1 MTGGDAA
8 PDAARIDAAAARLR
22 GHVRVTPLLRDP
34 ALDAIAGRPV
44 WVKAEC
50 LQHTGSFKYR
60 GAKAAVT
67 ALVAAGPLAG
77 VVACS
82 SGNHGQ
88 GVARAAREAGIAA
101 VIVLPDDAPAAKVAA
116 IRAQGAEIV
125 THDRHGA
132 DRNAIAAAI
141 CADRGFALIPPFDHP
156 EVIAGQA
163 GVGLELAEQA
173 AAVGVTAADVLVCCG
188 GGGLAA
194 GIALALAPRASRLRV
209 RTVEPD
215 GFDDTARALAGAAG
229 PNPPGARSICDA
241 ILTPAPGRLTLPVL
255 AARAGPGL
263 VVGDDAALRA
273 MALAFAHLRIVLE
286 PGGAVALAA
295 ALFGMEG
302 GTGPVIA
309 VATGGNVDADLYARA
324 IAAHAAGPQDDA
336 NVI

>member
-1 MTGGDAA
+1 MIGGDSA
-8 PDAARIDAAAARLR
+8 PDAARIDAAAARLA
-22 GHVRVTPLLRDP
+22 GHIRETPLLRDP

-44 WVKAEC
+44 WIKAEC

-67 ALVAAGPLAG
+67 ALCAAGPVAG

-101 VIVLPDDAPAAKVAA
+101 VIVLPADAPAAKVAA

-125 THDRHGA
+125 THDRHRD
-132 DRNAIAAAI
+132 DRNAIATAI

-163 GVGLELAEQA
+163 CVGLDLAVQA
-173 AAVGVTAADVLVCCG
+173 AAVGVRSADVLVCCG

-194 GIALALAPRASRLRV
+194 GIALALEHRAPGLRV
-209 RTVEPD
+209 RTVEPE
-215 GFDDTARALAGAAG
+215 GFDDTARALAGPPG

-255 AARAGPGL
+255 ARLAGPGL
-263 VVGDDAALRA
+263 VVSDADALRA

-295 ALFGMEG
+295 ALFPTDGA
-302 GTGPVIA
+302 TDPVIA
-309 VATGGNVDADLYARA
+309 IATGGNVDPGLFGRA
-324 IAAHAAGPQDDA
+324 IAVCPT
-336 NVI
+336 

>member
-1 MTGGDAA
+1 MTGDDTA
-8 PDAARIDAAAARLR
+8 PDETRIMAAAARLA
-22 GHVRVTPLLRDP
+22 GHVRETPLLRDP

-67 ALVAAGPLAG
+67 ALCAAGSVAG

-101 VIVLPDDAPAAKVAA
+101 VIVLPDDAPDPKVAA
-116 IRAQGAEIV
+116 IRANGAEIV

-132 DRNAIAAAI
+132 DRHAIAAAI
-141 CADRGFALIPPFDHP
+141 CAARGFAFIPPFDHP
-156 EVIAGQA
+156 DVIAGQA
-163 GVGLELAEQA
+163 GVGLEIA
-173 AAVGVTAADVLVCCG
+173 AQVRATGVTQADVLVCCG

-194 GIALALAPRASRLRV
+194 GIALALEPRAPGLRV
-209 RTVEPD
+209 CTVEPE
-215 GFDDTARALAGAAG
+215 GYDDTARALAGAPG
-229 PNPPGARSICDA
+229 PNPPGARSVCDA

-255 AARAGPGL
+255 ARLAGPGRT
-263 VVGDDAALRA
+263 VTDDAALRA
-273 MALAFAHLRIVLE
+273 MTLAFAHLRIVLE

-295 ALFGMEG
+295 ALDW
-302 GTGPVIA
+302 TDAADTPVIA
-309 VATGGNVDADLYARA
+309 VATGGNVDPALFARA
-324 IAAHAAGPQDDA
+324 IRAGT
-336 NVI
+336 

>member
-1 MTGGDAA
+1 MTGPDGA
-8 PDAARIDAAAARLR
+8 PDAARIGAAAARLA
-22 GHVRVTPLLRDP
+22 GHLRVTPLLRDP

-67 ALVAAGPLAG
+67 ALVAAGPVAG

-88 GVARAAREAGIAA
+88 GVARAAREAGIPA

-116 IRAQGAEIV
+116 IRAQGAKIV

-132 DRNAIAAAI
+132 DRTAIAAAI

-163 GVGLELAEQA
+163 GVGLELAAQA
-173 AAVGVTAADVLVCCG
+173 TAVGVTVADVLVCCG

-194 GIALALAPRASRLRV
+194 GIALALEGRAPGLRV
-209 RTVEPD
+209 RTVEPE
-215 GFDDTARALAGAAG
+215 GFDDTARALAGRPG
-229 PNPPGARSICDA
+229 PNPPGAGSVCDA

-255 AARAGPGL
+255 ARLAGPGL
-263 VVGDDAALRA
+263 VVGDADALRA
-273 MALAFAHLRIVLE
+273 MVLAFAHLRIVLE

-295 ALFGMEG
+295 ALFCGAE
-302 GTGPVIA
+302 TPGPVIA
-309 VATGGNVDADLYARA
+309 VATGGNVDPGLFARA
-324 IAAHAAGPQDDA
+324 IAPPPA
-336 NVI
+336 

>member
-1 MTGGDAA
+1 MSAGDVA
-8 PDAARIDAAAARLR
+8 PDAARIAAAAARLA
-22 GHVRVTPLLRDP
+22 GHVRETPLLRDP

-60 GAKAAVT
+60 GAKSAVT
-67 ALVAAGPLAG
+67 ALSAAGPLDG

-116 IRAQGAEIV
+116 IRANGAEIV
-125 THDRHGA
+125 THDRQRA

-141 CADRGFALIPPFDHP
+141 CAARGFAFIPPFDHP
-156 EVIAGQA
+156 DVIAGQA
-163 GVGLELAEQA
+163 GVGLEIATQA
-173 AAVGVTAADVLVCCG
+173 RTAGVTRADVLVCCG

-194 GIALALAPRASRLRV
+194 GIALALEARAPGLRV
-209 RTVEPD
+209 RTVEPE
-215 GFDDTARALAGAAG
+215 GFDDTARALAGTPGA
-229 PNPPGARSICDA
+229 NPPGARSICDA

-255 AARAGPGL
+255 ARLAGPGI
-263 VVGDDAALRA
+263 VVRDEAALRA
-273 MALAFAHLRIVLE
+273 MALAFGHLRIVLE

-295 ALFGMEG
+295 ALEPAPD
-302 GTGPVIA
+302 TGHPVIA
-309 VATGGNVDADLYARA
+309 VTTGGNVDPDLFARA
-324 IAAHAAGPQDDA
+324 LRHRER
-336 NVI
+336 

>member
-1 MTGGDAA
+1 MTGPDVA
-8 PDAARIDAAAARLR
+8 PDAARIDAAAARLA

-67 ALVAAGPLAG
+67 ALCAAGPVAG

-101 VIVLPDDAPAAKVAA
+101 VIVLPRDAPRPKVDA

-125 THDRHGA
+125 VHDRHTD

-163 GVGLELAEQA
+163 GVGLDLARQA
-173 AAVGVTAADVLVCCG
+173 AAVGVTTADVFVCCG

-194 GIALALAPRASRLRV
+194 GIALALDQHAPGLRV
-209 RTVEPD
+209 RTVEPK
-215 GFDDTARALAGAAG
+215 GFDDTARALAGCPG

-255 AARAGPGL
+255 ARLAGPGR
-263 VVGDDAALRA
+263 VVTDADALRA
-273 MALAFAHLRIVLE
+273 MALAFTHLRIVLE

-295 ALFGMEG
+295 ALLRTTG
-302 GTGPVIA
+302 GTAPVIA
-309 VATGGNVDADLYARA
+309 IATGGNVDPVMFARA
-324 IAAHAAGPQDDA
+324 IAPKG
-336 NVI
+336 V